1 MLIRAG
7 GVDVFVKDQG
17 IGTPVLFLHGNPDT
31 ADIWDGVVGQMHQQH
46 RCIAPDLPGFGRSA
60 APRDFD
66 CSFENLGHFLDELVE
81 GVGAALPVNLVTHD
95 FGGAFGMAW
104 AVQHPEKVRRIV
116 VINHPFFIAGYR
128 WHLWARIWRT
138 PMLGELSLLAMNWPA
153 FYRIARYGSRQLS
166 REAIRRTY
174 SFLTPQWKQ
183 MVLRLY
189 RAADPAAFPEWE
201 PRMLGL
207 TAHIPVLVVWGTQD
221 PWIPLWVAD
230 RFGAERV
237 VHFPASGH
245 WPPAE
250 VPDRVAMEIRD
261 FVRS

>member
-17 IGTPVLFLHGNPDT
+17 TGPPILLLHGNPDT
-31 ADIWDGVVGQMHQQH
+31 ADIWDSVIGHMHQQH
-46 RCIAPDLPGFGRSA
+46 RCIAPDLPGFGRSV

-81 GVGAALPVNLVTHD
+81 AVDPALPLNLVTHD
-95 FGGAFGMAW
+95 FGGALGIAW
-104 AVQHPEKVRRIV
+104 AVQHAEKVQRIII
-116 VINHPFFIAGYR
+116 INHPFFIGDYR

-138 PMLGELSLLAMNWPA
+138 PLLGELSLLAMNWPA
-153 FYRIARYGSRQLS
+153 FDRIVRYGSRRLS
-166 REAIRRTY
+166 TETIRRAY
-174 SFLTPQWKQ
+174 AFITPQWKH

-189 RAADPAAFPEWE
+189 RAASPAALREWE

-207 TAHIPVLVVWGTQD
+207 TAQVPVLVLWGTHD
-221 PWIPLWVAD
+221 PWVPLWVAD

-237 VHFPASGH
+237 VHFPDCGH

-250 VPDRVAMEIRD
+250 IPDRVAMEIRD
-261 FVRS
+261 FVGW